1 MGKTTNN
8 KQKKEFFLA
17 RWMKSL
23 LNWLDTK
30 LFTTATAEALR
41 PVYVP
46 IFWSFALSFAGCIIV
61 GIQSLFAENEE
72 KFATIVF
79 SIILAITVGITI
91 WYLISDLKRFKSI
104 GVKIGR
110 VAYMLVLEGV
120 AFAAGF
126 YLAIIVL
133 IVCILLFVLWLLF
146 MMVFGDD
153 NKKKKRIRLS
163 NGDEVTEEKGLAG
176 ESYYTGSSGKE
187 YDKVGEDTYVEK

>member
-1 MGKTTNN
+1 MKKTTNN
-8 KQKKEFFLA
+8 KQKREFFLV

-23 LNWLDTK
+23 LNWLETK
-30 LFTTATAEALR
+30 LFTSATGEALR

-46 IFWSFALSFAGCIIV
+46 IFWSFISSFAGGIIV
-61 GIQSLFAENEE
+61 GIQSLFSDNEE

-79 SIILAITVGITI
+79 SIILALTVGITI

-104 GVKIGR
+104 GIKIGR

-133 IVCILLFVLWLLF
+133 MVCILLFILWLLF
-146 MMVFGDD
+146 MVIFGDG
-153 NKKKKRIRLS
+153 KKKKIRLS
-163 NGDEVTEEKGLAG
+163 NGDEVTEEKGIAG
-176 ESYYTGSSGKE
+176 ESYYTGSSGKS
-187 YDKVGEDTYVEK
+187 YDKVGDDTFVEK